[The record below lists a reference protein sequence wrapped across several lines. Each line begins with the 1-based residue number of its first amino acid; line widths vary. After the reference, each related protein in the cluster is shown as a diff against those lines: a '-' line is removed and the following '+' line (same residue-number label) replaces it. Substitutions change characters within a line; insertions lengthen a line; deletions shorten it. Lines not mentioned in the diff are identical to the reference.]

1 MDSHSFAGKVLSRLD
16 RLDAQQIEAFIT
28 GQLRERR
35 LLEVVLDRLR
45 EGIVLADT
53 SMRVVLLNAPAR
65 RLLDIEDA
73 RRGTGE
79 SLRRLFSPEG
89 FIPLLKILDR
99 FEEERRPIEAE
110 RIPVFLRRKRIYEI
124 SVSALDDD
132 AGRQTHVLWLFRDA
146 GSSERVR
153 EERERERYLEVLT
166 TLTAGLAHE
175 IRNPLNSLNIHATL
189 VRDQLRQPV
198 RKGAVEAERLQR
210 SAEILLEE
218 IARLKRIVDQFILAA
233 RPMKPDRR
241 PTRLDDILHRVVE
254 LLTPECQHRHILL
267 TAHTDPDLPMI
278 PLDTE
283 QLVQVLLNLAKNAI
297 EAIEPDS
304 TDGRVELRA
313 QLESDHILIE
323 VADNGIGIAEQD
335 REKIFE
341 PYYSTK
347 ESGSGLGLMVV
358 WRIVKAHG
366 GAIAVDSR
374 PGEGT
379 TFSIALPLDAR
390 PVRLLPGRAVER
402 PDAEPN

>member
-1 MDSHSFAGKVLSRLD
+1 MDSHSFAGKVLSRLE
-16 RLDAQQIEAFIT
+16 RLDAKQIETFIT

-35 LLEVVLDRLR
+35 LLEEVLDQLR
-45 EGIVLADT
+45 EGIVLSDA

-73 RRGTGE
+73 RRGPGE

-89 FIPLLKILDR
+89 LNPLLKVLER
-99 FEEERRPIEAE
+99 FEEDRRPIQGE
-110 RIPVFLRRKRIYEI
+110 RVHVFLRRKKLYEI
-124 SVSALDDD
+124 NVSVIEDDT
-132 AGRQTHVLWLFRDA
+132 GRGPHVLWLFHDA

-175 IRNPLNSLNIHATL
+175 IRNPLNSLSIHATL
-189 VRDQLRQPV
+189 VRDQLKQPG
-198 RKGAVEAERLQR
+198 KGGGAETERLRR
-210 SAEILLEE
+210 SADILLEE
-218 IARLKRIVDQFILAA
+218 IARLKRIVDQFLLAA

-241 PTRLDDILHRVVE
+241 PTRLDDILEHAVE
-254 LLTPECQHRHILL
+254 LLAPECESRHIIL
-267 TAHTDPDLPMI
+267 TAHTDPDLPPI
-278 PLDTE
+278 PLDRE
-283 QLVQVLLNLAKNAI
+283 QLVQVILNLAKNAI
-297 EAIEPDS
+297 EAIAPD
-304 TDGRVELRA
+304 TTEGRVELRA
-313 QLESDHILIE
+313 HLENDHILIE
-323 VADNGIGIAEQD
+323 VADNGIGIVERD

-402 PDAEPN
+402 TETEPN